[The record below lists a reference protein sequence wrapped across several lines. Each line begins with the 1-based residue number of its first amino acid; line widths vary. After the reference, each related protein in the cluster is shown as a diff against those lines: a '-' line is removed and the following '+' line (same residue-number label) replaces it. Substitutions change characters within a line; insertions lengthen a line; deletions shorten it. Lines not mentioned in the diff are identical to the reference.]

1 MTTIS
6 DHASNQKPL
15 NLDDLVQQSLIPP
28 QFTWPDHQK
37 PSPGPVPELQAPVV
51 DLGGFLGGEAA
62 ELVGQ
67 ACRKHGFFVVVNHG
81 VDEGLIAE
89 AYRLMDE
96 FFEQPFEE
104 KNRAAGR
111 KAGKLSGYASSFIG
125 RFSSNLPWKETLSLH
140 YSSEKGSSS
149 HDVEHYI
156 RTTLGQDHAQMGY
169 QTSISINI
177 WTFFFFTHHRVS
189 FRVQSSILSYIYICL
204 CIIKP
209 SMSLRYFKKIK

>member
-104 KNRAAGR
+104 KNRAER

-149 HDVEHYI
+149 HNVEHYI

-169 QTSISINI
+169 ETSISINI
-177 WTFFFFTHHRVS
+177 WFFFLTHHRVS
-189 FRVQSSILSYIYICL
+189 FRVSIKYFIRCIYGCVL
-204 CIIKP
+204 IKQ